1 VHLHLGRVFWDVIDQ
16 KFEALWASALALY
29 FCFFGSG
36 EGETVRDSTAL
47 CARERE
53 KDNVDRSVA
62 CERERESFCFSLFV
76 VDVVDRRKNLRDSHR
91 ETKILRNIPTLPK
104 KTNQQPFSHP
114 SRSFRAS
121 KMASHLASMG
131 KVGPTIGEHLS
142 SSTKVA
148 LDEQK
153 REEMRLLILRGLAAA
168 GTSKQ
173 SCPLGGEEKRKN
185 SRFVLFLSSSP
196 TLTPPT
202 PKPPPPKSPPPLPLP
217 PQLTSG
223 LLRPRGRLRLRPAQA
238 L

>member
-1 VHLHLGRVFWDVIDQ
+1 
-16 KFEALWASALALY
+16 
-29 FCFFGSG
+29 
-36 EGETVRDSTAL
+36 
-47 CARERE
+47 
-53 KDNVDRSVA
+53 
-62 CERERESFCFSLFV
+62 
-76 VDVVDRRKNLRDSHR
+76 
-91 ETKILRNIPTLPK
+91 
-104 KTNQQPFSHP
+104 
-114 SRSFRAS
+114 
-121 KMASHLASMG
+121 MASHLASMG

-168 GTSKQ
+168 GTSEQ

-223 LLRPRGRLRLRPAQA
+223 LLRPRGPLRLRPAQA
-238 L
+238 LQPPHARLDPVVRGGLEAAGRGPTAVDGARGRAWDQRGLRPGEEGRVKREKDGGELRERLPTLFFSPSLPSGT